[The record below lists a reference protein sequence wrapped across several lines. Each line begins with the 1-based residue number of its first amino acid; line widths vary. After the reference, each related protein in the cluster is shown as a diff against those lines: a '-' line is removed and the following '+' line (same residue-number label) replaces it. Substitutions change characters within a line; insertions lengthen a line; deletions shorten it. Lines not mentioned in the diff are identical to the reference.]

1 MYPPGFAVY
10 ITLTITGDT
19 VATAPHFD
27 AARWIAGNT
36 QGGRRLTLE
45 ATAAVGDF
53 TLMWN
58 LFEDIACNNEAN
70 VRTFEGF
77 VSRIDFAGLPQD
89 YVDAL
94 DECLTFWRFRYRT
107 PVGFADRFFS
117 LNFRKNDRQELV
129 EAVLQEHELGQA
141 KKLLALMVI
150 VYRLRNNLFHGIK
163 SLEMLNDQVP
173 NLNTASRCLGLIL
186 NVAQSHLI
194 RHPMPRVQRR
204 SQSPASGDA

>member
-1 MYPPGFAVY
+1 MAN
-10 ITLTITGDT
+10 
-19 VATAPHFD
+19 APHFD

-58 LFEDIACNNEAN
+58 LFEDLACNNEAN
-70 VRTFEGF
+70 ARTFEDF
-77 VSRIDFAGLPQD
+77 VARVNFEGLPQE
-89 YVDAL
+89 YLDAL
-94 DECLTFWRFRYRT
+94 EECLTFWRFRYTT
-107 PVGFADRFFS
+107 PDGFAQRFFG

-129 EAVLQEHELGQA
+129 EAVLQERELNQA
-141 KKLLALMVI
+141 SKLLALMII

-163 SLEMLNDQVP
+163 SLAILNDQIP

-194 RHPMPRVQRR
+194 QR
-204 SQSPASGDA
+204 PDLA